1 MNDYFLR
8 TIVVTVYIITIMYYY
23 YIYLLISVF
32 QNKNNNRCDPL
43 IMVAGKLSGFE
54 NSATSFKTCIQDVQ
68 PMIYSEIVNTNNA
81 MSEKIN
87 NITEEMKKENDDFLD
102 KLNDDYLTENKKLTN
117 NMNNLVQSKED
128 MDDKINE
135 TNESITKSLNKINDI
150 I

>member
-8 TIVVTVYIITIMYYY
+8 NIVVIVYIITIMYYY

-43 IMVAGKLSGFE
+43 IMVAGKLGGFE

-68 PMIYSEIVNTNNA
+68 PIIYSEIVNTNTSMNE
-81 MSEKIN
+81 SINKI
-87 NITEEMKKENDDFLD
+87 TSEMKQENDTFLE
-102 KLNDDYLTENKKLTN
+102 KLNKDYEDQNKTLMN
-117 NMNNLVQSKED
+117 NMDTLTKSKNV
-128 MDDKINE
+128 MDDKITK
-135 TNESITKSLNKINDI
+135 TNTSITTSLNKINAI

>member
-81 MSEKIN
+81 MSKKIN
-87 NITEEMKKENDDFLD
+87 DITEEMKKENDDFLD
-102 KLNDDYLTENKKLTN
+102 KLKEDYDDQNDKLTK
-117 NMNNLVQSKED
+117 NMNHLMQSKD
-128 MDDKINE
+128 NMDAKIIN
-135 TNESITKSLNKINDI
+135 TNQSITKSLNKINDI